1 MQDERTAQR
10 RCSTCDSWQV
20 SFYLE
25 RHACYLIPALSVPK
39 SWDSTIPGECSP
51 EECVCLPVLVYFALD
66 KHEDG

>member
-1 MQDERTAQR
+1 MSAQR
-10 RCSTCDSWQV
+10 SADAQRVIHGRQV

-25 RHACYLIPALSVPK
+25 RHACYLVPALSVPK